1 MKGIL
6 AKRETSHFCSQLKM
20 MLASGI
26 PLLEALTV
34 IQGIAVRKKY
44 SNQIRM
50 LINRVTE
57 GYSLSESALGFLPP
71 LAIGSLRA
79 AERAGNLEE
88 TLENLSKYFENQA
101 DFEEKVIG
109 AFIYPTFVL
118 GLSFLIVFA
127 LIFFVLPTMKG
138 LFADLG
144 GELPLITNA
153 ILSLGD
159 YLSWWCFFLAGLLG
173 VGGWLLLRQKDSEK
187 IEQIVLRI
195 PFFGKLIRQEV
206 IIHGFGTLGTLLN
219 GGTPMLEALIIAA
232 DTSRS
237 VVFKKIIWK
246 TRKGVENGEKL
257 SEELGKFS
265 FFPEETMQMLKVG
278 ENSGRLGQMLLDIA
292 NFLAKER
299 EISLKRFTTLLEPAM
314 TLAVGLVVGL
324 IVLAIFLPVINMISK
339 LQ

>member
-6 AKRETSHFCSQLKM
+6 GKRETSHFCSHLKM

-26 PLLEALTV
+26 PLLEALMV
-34 IQGIAVRKKY
+34 IQGSSTSKKY
-44 SNQIRM
+44 FNQIGM
-50 LINRVTE
+50 LIDKVTE

-71 LAIGSLRA
+71 LAVGSLRA

-101 DFEEKVIG
+101 DFEEKVTG
-109 AFIYPTFVL
+109 ALIYPTFVL

-144 GELPLITNA
+144 GELPLITNT

-159 YLSWWCFFLAGLLG
+159 YLSGRYFFLAGLVG
-173 VGGWLLLRQKDSEK
+173 VGGWLLLRQNDSEK
-187 IEQIVLRI
+187 MEQIILRI

-219 GGTPMLEALIIAA
+219 GGTPVLEALAIAA

-237 VVFKKIIWK
+237 VIFKKIIWK
-246 TRKGVENGEKL
+246 ARKGVESGEKL

-299 EISLKRFTTLLEPAM
+299 ESNLKRFATLLEPAM
-314 TLAVGLVVGL
+314 TLVVGVVVGF
-324 IVLAIFLPVINMISK
+324 IVLAMFLPMVNMISR